1 MPSTSD
7 LLLQW
12 DRQRARSRQVE
23 IGWSEVGSC
32 RRRTGYRLAGT
43 PPTNPAGSV
52 QAVLGTAVHD
62 AIAAISRELG
72 IIVETEVRYAGV
84 LGHYDRREGTELID
98 VKTVGT
104 DRWLEHIE
112 LHGPPLAHRFQV
124 HGYSAA
130 LIQEGIVIRTVRID
144 YIARDTG
151 REWSWRAKFDPE
163 VLREALAW
171 IRQVRDTEL
180 DDLPRDYLP
189 DTPFCQNCPFF
200 DPCWQNAV
208 PERNLLSAI
217 HVDDPDT
224 ARYAEELFGLRAQL
238 KELTAR
244 ERLLTGI
251 LDAVRPADLSLVVD
265 AGGRTLKFR
274 KTNKAGSY
282 SLNFIAPSK
291 VDRG

>member
-1 MPSTSD
+1 VPTTSE
-7 LLLQW
+7 LLLRW
-12 DRQRARSRQVE
+12 DKLRARSKQAE
-23 IGWSEVGSC
+23 IGWSEVGGC

-84 LGHYDRREGTELID
+84 LGHYDRREDTELID

-112 LHGPPLAHRFQV
+112 LHGPPVPHRFQV
-124 HGYSAA
+124 HGYAAA
-130 LIQEGIVIRTVRID
+130 LIQQGIVIRTVRID
-144 YIARDTG
+144 YVARDTG
-151 REWSWRAKFDPE
+151 REWSWRAVFDPE

-171 IRQVRDTEL
+171 IRQVRDTQLE
-180 DDLPRDYLP
+180 DLPRDYLP
-189 DTPFCQNCPFF
+189 DTAFCQNCPFF
-200 DPCWQNAV
+200 DPCWQGAV

-217 HVDDPDT
+217 YADDPDT
-224 ARYAEELFGLRAQL
+224 ERYADELFGLRAQI

-244 ERLLTGI
+244 ERKLTGI
-251 LDAVRPADLSLVVD
+251 LDAVRPADTSLVVA
-265 AGGRTLKFR
+265 AGEHNIKFR
-274 KTNKAGSY
+274 ATRTPGSY
-282 SLNFIAPSK
+282 SLNFVAPSK
-291 VDRG
+291 VDR

>member
-1 MPSTSD
+1 MPSTSE
-7 LLLQW
+7 LLLRW
-12 DRQRARSRQVE
+12 DRGRARSQQVE
-23 IGWSEVGSC
+23 IGWSEVGGC
-32 RRRTGYRLAGT
+32 RRRTGYRLART

-72 IIVETEVRYAGV
+72 IISETEVSYAGI
-84 LGHYDRREGTELID
+84 LGHYDRIEDDELID

-112 LHGPPLAHRFQV
+112 LHGPPLDNRFQV
-124 HGYSAA
+124 HGYAAA
-130 LIQEGIVIRTVRID
+130 LIKKGTPITRVRID

-151 REWSWRAKFDPE
+151 REYTWRAAFDPE
-163 VLREALAW
+163 ILREALAW
-171 IRQVRDTEL
+171 VRQVKNTEL

-189 DTPFCQNCPFF
+189 DTAFCRSCPFF
-200 DPCWQNAV
+200 DPCWANAV
-208 PERNLLSAI
+208 PGRDLLSAI

-238 KELTAR
+238 RELKAR
-244 ERLLTGI
+244 ERKLTGI
-251 LDAVRPADLSLVVD
+251 LDAVRPADTSLAVL
-265 AGGRTLKFR
+265 AGERAIKFR
-274 KTNKAGSY
+274 PVKSGSF

-291 VDRG
+291 VDRGF

>member
-7 LLLQW
+7 LLLKW
-12 DRQRARSRQVE
+12 DRTRARSNQVE
-23 IGWSEVGSC
+23 IGWSEVGGC

-43 PPTNPAGSV
+43 LPTNPAGSV

-84 LGHYDRREGTELID
+84 LGHYDRREGTELVE

-104 DRWLEHIE
+104 DRWLEHVE
-112 LHGPPLAHRFQV
+112 LHGPPQSNIFQV
-124 HGYSAA
+124 HGYAAA
-130 LIQEGIVIRTVRID
+130 LIQQGISIRTVRID

-189 DTPFCQNCPFF
+189 DTTVCRSCPFF

-217 HVDDPDT
+217 HTDDPDT
-224 ARYAEELFGLRAQL
+224 VRYADELFSLRAQL

-244 ERLLTGI
+244 ERKVTGI
-251 LDAVRPADLSLVVD
+251 LDAVRPADTSLVVA
-265 AGGRTLKFR
+265 AGGLNIKFR
-274 KTNKAGSY
+274 ATRTGSY
-282 SLNFIAPSK
+282 SLNFVAPSK
-291 VDRG
+291 VDR